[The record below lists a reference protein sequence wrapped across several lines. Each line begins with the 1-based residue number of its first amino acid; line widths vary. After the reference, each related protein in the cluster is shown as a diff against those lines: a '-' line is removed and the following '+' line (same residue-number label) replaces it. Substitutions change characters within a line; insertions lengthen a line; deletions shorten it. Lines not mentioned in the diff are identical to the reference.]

1 VSHSGDRTCLDTFE
15 VSDKPVFIT
24 HAGARAVWPTPRMKP
39 DDVLRACA
47 AGGGVI
53 GIEAAPHTT
62 LSAAH
67 PEHSID
73 SVMDHFEYCAELL
86 GIEHVA
92 FGPDTFFGDHV
103 GFHGVF
109 AKQLGMNAWS
119 APPHPRVGYVAGMEN
134 PAENFRNIVGWL
146 VRKGYSDADIT
157 AVIGGNILR
166 VLREVW

>member
-1 VSHSGDRTCLDTFE
+1 
-15 VSDKPVFIT
+15 
-24 HAGARAVWPTPRMKP
+24 VWPTPRMKP

-92 FGPDTFFGDHV
+92 FGPDTFYGDHV

-109 AKQLGMNAWS
+109 AQQLGMGAWS

-134 PAENFRNIVGWL
+134 PTENFRNIVGWL
-146 VRKGYSDADIT
+146 VAHGYSDADIT

>member
-1 VSHSGDRTCLDTFE
+1 MSHSGDRTCLDTFE

-67 PEHSID
+67 PEHSIE

-92 FGPDTFFGDHV
+92 FGPDTFYGDHV
-103 GFHGVF
+103 GFTACSRSSSGWAPGPPRRIPKSATWREWRIPTENLPQHRRLAGG
-109 AKQLGMNAWS
+109 ARLLGCRYNRAY
-119 APPHPRVGYVAGMEN
+119 R
-134 PAENFRNIVGWL
+134 R
-146 VRKGYSDADIT
+146 D
-157 AVIGGNILR
+157 ILR